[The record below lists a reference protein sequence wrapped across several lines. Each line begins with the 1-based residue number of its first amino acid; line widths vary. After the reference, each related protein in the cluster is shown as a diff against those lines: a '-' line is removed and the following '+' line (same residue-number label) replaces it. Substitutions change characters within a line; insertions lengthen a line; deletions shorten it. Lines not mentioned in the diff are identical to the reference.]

1 MTIER
6 EVIHMARKRLTQ
18 MFPFLLPL
26 RRWQRKKCFYW
37 KMWWDRNKYAKERQ
51 KEHLPCEVYRTSSLM
66 LNENSGFD
74 MKYQY
79 NKVHNLKLAAKTIDG
94 LLIAPGETFSFWKLV
109 GDCTARKGYREGLV
123 IKGGMPDRG
132 VGGGMCQFTNL
143 LHWMALHSPL
153 QIAEHHHHNGVDLF
167 PDYGRKLPFGCGTSI
182 LYNYRDYRLYNPTGQ
197 PFQFV
202 VWLDETDLNGELR
215 TTRPLAQRWHIRE
228 DEAWF
233 EEGADGSLYRHNKI
247 YRRTIDAKTGA
258 QLCEELLLENRAR
271 VMYGREFVPEEKIRR
286 ADCPADA

>member
-1 MTIER
+1 MSRRLFCELGPWAYRISTRKEIFLRDCRDLFSGAHFSRER
-6 EVIHMARKRLTQ
+6 ADT
-18 MFPFLLPL
+18 LLPTV
-26 RRWQRKKCFYW
+26 
-37 KMWWDRNKYAKERQ
+37 
-51 KEHLPCEVYRTSSLM
+51 VYRHSSLIRRK
-66 LNENSGFD
+66 LGEVDTVLQENKAENLRLAIPHVSG
-74 MKYQY
+74 
-79 NKVHNLKLAAKTIDG
+79 I
-94 LLIAPGETFSFWKLV
+94 LIKPGETFSFWKLV

-233 EEGADGSLYRHNKI
+233 EEGADGALYRHNKI
-247 YRRTIDAKTGA
+247 FRRMIDAKTGA
-258 QLCEELLLENRAR
+258 QLCEELLLENHAR
-271 VMYGREFVPEEKIRR
+271 VMYGREFVLEEKIRR

>member
-1 MTIER
+1 MSRRLFCELGPWAYRISTRKEIFLRDCRDLFSGAHFSRER
-6 EVIHMARKRLTQ
+6 ADT
-18 MFPFLLPL
+18 LLPTV
-26 RRWQRKKCFYW
+26 
-37 KMWWDRNKYAKERQ
+37 
-51 KEHLPCEVYRTSSLM
+51 VYRHSSLIRRK
-66 LNENSGFD
+66 LGEVDTVLQENKAENLRLAIPHVSG
-74 MKYQY
+74 
-79 NKVHNLKLAAKTIDG
+79 I
-94 LLIAPGETFSFWKLV
+94 LIKPGETFSFWKLV
-109 GDCTARKGYREGLV
+109 GDCTAKKGYREGLV

-233 EEGADGSLYRHNKI
+233 EEGADGALYRHNKI

-258 QLCEELLLENRAR
+258 QLCEELLLENHAR

>member
-1 MTIER
+1 MSRRLFCELGPWAYRISTRKEIFLRDCRDLFSGAHFSRER
-6 EVIHMARKRLTQ
+6 ADT
-18 MFPFLLPL
+18 LLPTV
-26 RRWQRKKCFYW
+26 
-37 KMWWDRNKYAKERQ
+37 
-51 KEHLPCEVYRTSSLM
+51 VYRHSSLIRRK
-66 LNENSGFD
+66 LGEVDTVLQENKAENLRLAIPHVSG
-74 MKYQY
+74 
-79 NKVHNLKLAAKTIDG
+79 I
-94 LLIAPGETFSFWKLV
+94 LIRPGETFSFWKLV
-109 GDCTARKGYREGLV
+109 GDCTAKKGYREGLV

-233 EEGADGSLYRHNKI
+233 EEGADGALYRHNKI

-258 QLCEELLLENRAR
+258 QLCEELLLENHAR

>member
-1 MTIER
+1 MSRRLFCELGPWAYRISTCKEILLRDCRDLFSGTHFAR
-6 EVIHMARKRLTQ
+6 ECADT
-18 MFPFLLPL
+18 LLPT
-26 RRWQRKKCFYW
+26 
-37 KMWWDRNKYAKERQ
+37 
-51 KEHLPCEVYRTSSLM
+51 VIYRHSSLVRRK
-66 LNENSGFD
+66 LGKVDAVLQEN
-74 MKYQY
+74 KAE
-79 NKVHNLKLAAKTIDG
+79 NLRLAIPHVNG
-94 LLIAPGETFSFWKLV
+94 ILIKPGETFSFWKLV
-109 GDCTARKGYREGLV
+109 GDCTAKKGYREGLV

-153 QIAEHHHHNGVDLF
+153 QIVEHHHHNGVDLF

-233 EEGADGSLYRHNKI
+233 EEGADGALYRHNKI

-258 QLCEELLLENRAR
+258 LLCEELLLENRAR

-286 ADCPADA
+286 AGCPANA

>member
-1 MTIER
+1 MAKRRQFYQLSPVCYRVSLWKEGLR
-6 EVIHMARKRLTQ
+6 KSLADRRSRFRAAELRQEESLPVIVKSHRS
-18 MFPFLLPL
+18 PVL
-26 RRWQRKKCFYW
+26 RRL
-37 KMWWDRNKYAKERQ
+37 EG
-51 KEHLPCEVYRTSSLM
+51 V
-66 LNENSGFD
+66 D
-74 MKYQY
+74 MALQQSKRA
-79 NKVHNLKLAAKTIDG
+79 NLALAAGCIDG
-94 LLIAPGETFSFWKLV
+94 VVIRPGESFSFWRLV
-109 GDCTARKGYREGLV
+109 GDCTAKKGYREGLV

-153 QIAEHHHHNGVDLF
+153 QIVEHHHHNGVDLF

-233 EEGADGSLYRHNKI
+233 EEGADGALYRHNKI

-258 QLCEELLLENRAR
+258 QLCEELLLENHAR

>member
-1 MTIER
+1 MSRRLFCELGPWAYRISTRKEIFLRDCRDLFSGAHFSRER
-6 EVIHMARKRLTQ
+6 ADT
-18 MFPFLLPL
+18 LLPTV
-26 RRWQRKKCFYW
+26 
-37 KMWWDRNKYAKERQ
+37 
-51 KEHLPCEVYRTSSLM
+51 VYRHSSLIRRK
-66 LNENSGFD
+66 LGEVDTVLQENKAENLRLAIPHVSG
-74 MKYQY
+74 
-79 NKVHNLKLAAKTIDG
+79 I
-94 LLIAPGETFSFWKLV
+94 LIKPGETFSFWKLV

-233 EEGADGSLYRHNKI
+233 EEGADGALYRHNKI

-258 QLCEELLLENRAR
+258 QLCEELLLENHAR

>member
-1 MTIER
+1 MSRRLFCELGPWAYRISTRKEIFLRDCRDLFSGAHFSRER
-6 EVIHMARKRLTQ
+6 ADT
-18 MFPFLLPL
+18 LLPTV
-26 RRWQRKKCFYW
+26 
-37 KMWWDRNKYAKERQ
+37 
-51 KEHLPCEVYRTSSLM
+51 VYRHSSLIRRK
-66 LNENSGFD
+66 LGEVDTVLQENKAENLRLAIPHVSG
-74 MKYQY
+74 
-79 NKVHNLKLAAKTIDG
+79 I
-94 LLIAPGETFSFWKLV
+94 LIKPGETFSFWKLV

-233 EEGADGSLYRHNKI
+233 EEGADGALYRHNKI

>member
-1 MTIER
+1 MSRRLFCELGPWAYRISTRKEIFLRDCRDLFSGAHFSRER
-6 EVIHMARKRLTQ
+6 ADT
-18 MFPFLLPL
+18 LLPTV
-26 RRWQRKKCFYW
+26 
-37 KMWWDRNKYAKERQ
+37 
-51 KEHLPCEVYRTSSLM
+51 VYRHSSLIRRK
-66 LNENSGFD
+66 LGEVDTVLQENKAENLRLAIPHVSG
-74 MKYQY
+74 
-79 NKVHNLKLAAKTIDG
+79 I
-94 LLIAPGETFSFWKLV
+94 LIKPGETFSFWKLV

-258 QLCEELLLENRAR
+258 QLCEELLLENHAR